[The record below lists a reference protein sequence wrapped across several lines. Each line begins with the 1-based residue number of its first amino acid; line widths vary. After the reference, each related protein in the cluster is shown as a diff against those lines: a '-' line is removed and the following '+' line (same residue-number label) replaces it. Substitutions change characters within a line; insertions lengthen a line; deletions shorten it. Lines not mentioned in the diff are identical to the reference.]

1 MRAMDI
7 MTSEVIT
14 VEENATVQAAAEL
27 MAEHGISALPVVDKD
42 TRVIGIVSEGDL
54 LHRAETATEQRRSW
68 WLEMMT
74 STNQLAGEY
83 IKSHSAK
90 VTDVMTRDVISVT
103 DTTLVADIAVLLETH
118 RIKRVPVLRDGRLAG
133 IVSRA
138 NLVRALAM
146 TINERA
152 SSTEADDENIR
163 NKLLAELKAQKWAEV
178 SPANVT
184 VKDGVVHL
192 WSSYL
197 SEQEKRALV
206 VAAENIPGVRRVE
219 DHMRPVPVYLLS

>member
-68 WLEMMT
+68 WLEIMT

-103 DTTLVADIAVLLETH
+103 DTTPVADIAVLLETH